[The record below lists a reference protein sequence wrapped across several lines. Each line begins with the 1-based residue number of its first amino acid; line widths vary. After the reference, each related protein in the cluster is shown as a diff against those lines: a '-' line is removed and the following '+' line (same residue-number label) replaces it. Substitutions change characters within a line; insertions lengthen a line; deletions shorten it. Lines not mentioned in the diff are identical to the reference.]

1 MKLLGVW
8 TLFLS
13 EKLYWDGSG
22 RMEPA
27 SMPFLLG
34 GALKGLAGQDEGR
47 ETLAVSEGK
56 VRTRGKGLLV
66 GWREGK
72 TQEDW
77 IAWGSNPTHT
87 AVSTALSV
95 HPGGNEFHCKS
106 LHEHVSYCST
116 LNIGVLGLWKLFC
129 PLSHLAK
136 ELGLRDAH
144 QICVDDKHVRNVIKM
159 N

>member
-27 SMPFLLG
+27 LMPFLLG
-34 GALKGLAGQDEGR
+34 GVFKGLAGQDEGR
-47 ETLAVSEGK
+47 ETLAESEGK
-56 VRTRGKGLLV
+56 VRTREKGLLV

-77 IAWGSNPTHT
+77 I
-87 AVSTALSV
+87 
-95 HPGGNEFHCKS
+95 
-106 LHEHVSYCST
+106 T
-116 LNIGVLGLWKLFC
+116 LNPPTLLSPQLSLFTPEATSFIISSFFMNTC
-129 PLSHLAK
+129 PVAPP
-136 ELGLRDAH
+136 
-144 QICVDDKHVRNVIKM
+144 
-159 N
+159 